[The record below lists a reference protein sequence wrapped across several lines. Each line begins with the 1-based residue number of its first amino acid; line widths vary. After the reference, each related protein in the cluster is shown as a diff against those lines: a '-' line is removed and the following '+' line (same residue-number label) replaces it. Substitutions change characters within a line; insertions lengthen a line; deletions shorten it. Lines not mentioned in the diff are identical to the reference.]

1 MIEIKPYVPE
11 YLPLWEAFVSK
22 AKNATFLLSR
32 HFMDYHQERF
42 EDHSLACFKDG
53 KMIAVLP
60 ANLVGDTLYS
70 HQGLTY
76 GGLLVLP
83 TLKTDAYLDL
93 CKELLQFLHE
103 KQIRH
108 LVLKNLPAIYEDFPS
123 DEIRYLQFITKA
135 ERVRNDLTSV
145 VSLHRRIPYS
155 KNRRRA
161 VVKGRQ
167 GHFKF
172 EELAEFDAFWEEV
185 LTPNLNKTHGVSP
198 VHSLQEITMLKSKFP
213 DSIRQFNVY
222 KEGEILAG
230 ATIFESENVAHAQY
244 ISATDKG
251 NEMAALDFLFDCL
264 LQEVFKE
271 KRFFD
276 FGISNESKGLKLNKG
291 LLYWKE
297 GFGARSVSCEVYKIP
312 TENYTNL
319 SSLDI

>member
-1 MIEIKPYVPE
+1 
-11 YLPLWEAFVSK
+11 
-22 AKNATFLLSR
+22 
-32 HFMDYHQERF
+32 MDYHQGRF

-53 KMIAVLP
+53 KLIAVLP

-83 TLKTDAYLDL
+83 TLKTDAYLEL
-93 CKELLQFLHE
+93 CEELLRFLHA

-123 DEIRYLQFITKA
+123 DEIRYLQFITNAK
-135 ERVRNDLTSV
+135 RVRNDLTSV
-145 VSLHRRIPYS
+145 VDLNHRIPYT
-155 KNRRRA
+155 KNRKRA
-161 VVKGRQ
+161 VVKGQQ
-167 GHFKF
+167 GLLKF

-185 LTPNLNKTHGVSP
+185 LTPNLKRTHGVSP
-198 VHSLQEITMLKSKFP
+198 VHSLQEIALLKSRFP
-213 DSIRQFNVY
+213 KSIRQFNVY

-230 ATIFESENVAHAQY
+230 ATIFESKNVAHAQY

-264 LQEVFKE
+264 LQEVFKD

-276 FGISNESKGLKLNKG
+276 FGISNESNGLKLNKG

-297 GFGARSVSCEVYKIP
+297 GFGARSVSCEVYKIA

-319 SSLDI
+319 STLDI

>member
-1 MIEIKPYVPE
+1 M
-11 YLPLWEAFVSK
+11 
-22 AKNATFLLSR
+22 
-32 HFMDYHQERF
+32 
-42 EDHSLACFKDG
+42 
-53 KMIAVLP
+53 
-60 ANLVGDTLYS
+60 
-70 HQGLTY
+70 
-76 GGLLVLP
+76 VLP

-123 DEIRYLQFITKA
+123 DEIRYLQFITNAK
-135 ERVRNDLTSV
+135 RVRNDLTSV
-145 VSLHRRIPYS
+145 VDLNHRIPYA
-155 KNRRRA
+155 KNRKRA

-185 LTPNLNKTHGVSP
+185 LIPNLNRTHGVSP
-198 VHSLQEITMLKSKFP
+198 VHSLQEISMLKSRFP

-264 LQEVFKE
+264 LQEVFKG

-276 FGISNESKGLKLNKG
+276 FGISNECKGLKLNKG

>member
-1 MIEIKPYVPE
+1 
-11 YLPLWEAFVSK
+11 
-22 AKNATFLLSR
+22 
-32 HFMDYHQERF
+32 MDYHQERF
-42 EDHSLACFKDG
+42 EDHSLACFKGG

-135 ERVRNDLTSV
+135 KRVRNDLTSV
-145 VSLHRRIPYS
+145 VSLHRRIPYT
-155 KNRRRA
+155 KNRKRA

-185 LTPNLNKTHGVSP
+185 LTPNLKRTHGVSP
-198 VHSLQEITMLKSKFP
+198 VHSLQEISMLKSKFP

-264 LQEVFKE
+264 LQEVFKG

-276 FGISNESKGLKLNKG
+276 FGISNECKGLKLNKG

>member
-32 HFMDYHQERF
+32 HFMDYHRERF

-276 FGISNESKGLKLNKG
+276 FGISNG

>member
-1 MIEIKPYVPE
+1 
-11 YLPLWEAFVSK
+11 
-22 AKNATFLLSR
+22 
-32 HFMDYHQERF
+32 MDYHQERF
-42 EDHSLACFKDG
+42 EDHSLACFKGG

-145 VSLHRRIPYS
+145 VSLHRRIPYT
-155 KNRRRA
+155 KNRKRA

-185 LTPNLNKTHGVSP
+185 LTPNLKRTHGVSP
-198 VHSLQEITMLKSKFP
+198 VHSLQEISMLKSRFP

-264 LQEVFKE
+264 LQEVFKG

-276 FGISNESKGLKLNKG
+276 FGISNECKGLKLNKG

>member
-1 MIEIKPYVPE
+1 
-11 YLPLWEAFVSK
+11 
-22 AKNATFLLSR
+22 
-32 HFMDYHQERF
+32 MDYHQERF
-42 EDHSLACFKDG
+42 EDHSLACFKGG

-135 ERVRNDLTSV
+135 KRLRNDLTSV
-145 VSLHRRIPYS
+145 VSLHRRIPYT
-155 KNRRRA
+155 KNRKRA

-185 LTPNLNKTHGVSP
+185 LTPNLKRTHGVSP
-198 VHSLQEITMLKSKFP
+198 VHSLQEISMLKSKFP

-264 LQEVFKE
+264 LQEVFKG

-276 FGISNESKGLKLNKG
+276 FGISNECKGLKLNKG

>member
-1 MIEIKPYVPE
+1 
-11 YLPLWEAFVSK
+11 
-22 AKNATFLLSR
+22 
-32 HFMDYHQERF
+32 MDYHQERF
-42 EDHSLACFKDG
+42 EDHSLACFKGG

-123 DEIRYLQFITKA
+123 DEIRYLQFITNAK
-135 ERVRNDLTSV
+135 RVRNDLTSV
-145 VSLHRRIPYS
+145 VDLNHRIPYT
-155 KNRRRA
+155 KNRKRA

-185 LTPNLNKTHGVSP
+185 LTPNLNRTHGVSP
-198 VHSLQEITMLKSKFP
+198 VHSLQEISMLKSRFP

-264 LQEVFKE
+264 LQEVFKG

-276 FGISNESKGLKLNKG
+276 FGISNECKGLKLNKG